1 MNFSPSSQ
9 AISICTSDP
18 SGVAPDLNTPETG
31 NRIISNRPLH
41 EVDGATVH
49 GCEMGG
55 RPANAVYG
63 IEPVDGWWLVYDD
76 GDTPNLRPSWAA
88 REYAAV
94 RGAER
99 RSLGVSRYFF
109 EPTQDRFAWLVRN
122 GFPSMLVRAGGVATP
137 LTDDDIDAMLV
148 APGGEA

>member
-1 MNFSPSSQ
+1 MIETVPNSSPTPDQ
-9 AISICTSDP
+9 QFAP
-18 SGVAPDLNTPETG
+18 LPLARPEAGERAKLLPGVRPD
-31 NRIISNRPLH
+31 
-41 EVDGATVH
+41 
-49 GCEMGG
+49 
-55 RPANAVYG
+55 NAVHG
-63 IEPVDGWWLVYDD
+63 IEPVDGWWLIYDEHWAL
-76 GDTPNLRPSWAA
+76 TAPSWAP

-137 LTDDDIDAMLV
+137 LTDADIDSMLF
-148 APGGEA
+148 APRGAA